1 MVSTETVDLGISK
14 VPYSILFATI
24 LAHDASNNHTKRANQ
39 FAIRRKNVSVKAALV
54 VLWAC
59 LIAGAAIASEN
70 HRLCALHAHS
80 ELERLHEELQLP
92 EAESDV
98 LVVAEVDVTN

>member
-1 MVSTETVDLGISK
+1 

-24 LAHDASNNHTKRANQ
+24 LAHQASNNHTKRVKQ
-39 FAIRRKNVSVKAALV
+39 FAIRRITVSVKAALV

-59 LIAGAAIASEN
+59 LIAGAAIASES
-70 HRLCALHAHS
+70 HRLCVLHTHT
-80 ELERLHEELQLP
+80 EMNRLHEEPQLL
-92 EAESDV
+92 EEETDV